1 MLGLG
6 NSLSTGGSID
16 TFAPSSIDNLVLW
29 LKVNTNITA
38 DEDGADPAN
47 PVSHSSNAGDM
58 DDADRVNA
66 WNAFGSTSIN
76 AVQTTTAD
84 KPLWETDAADFG
96 GVNSPGA
103 NKHFDLSSDIVF
115 DANTDFTIAIRVKP
129 TDFVSRA
136 IMGDIAS
143 EFIRF
148 NSSTVIRIKIDNT
161 NRDFTLGS
169 GAIATDK
176 YITILIVRSD
186 GATGNIN
193 IYVRGEDSGYFDG
206 TATGT
211 AFGSELQ
218 DAGEITVSNIMASAD
233 DTNEFAGYMKDVI
246 IYDGT
251 AVDSTQREQ
260 LFDYLESQDY

>member
-16 TFAPSSIDNLVLW
+16 TFAPSNIDNLVLW

-38 DEDGADPAN
+38 DEDGSGAI
-47 PVSHSSNAGDM
+47 SHSSNAGDM
-58 DDADRVNA
+58 ADEDKINA

-96 GVNSPGA
+96 GANSPGGI
-103 NKHFDLSSDIVF
+103 KHFDLSSNIDF
-115 DANTDFTIAIRVKP
+115 LANKDFTIVARIRPV
-129 TDFVSRA
+129 DLSSARA
-136 IMGDIAS
+136 IMGDTAS
-143 EFIRF
+143 EFIRI
-148 NSSTVIRIKIDNT
+148 NSSTVIRVKIDNT
-161 NRDFTLGS
+161 SRDFTLGS
-169 GAIATDK
+169 GTIATDK

-193 IYVRGEDSGYFDG
+193 IYIRGEDSGYFDG
-206 TATGT
+206 TAAGT

-218 DAGEITVSNIMASAD
+218 DAAGITVSNLMASSDGGA
-233 DTNEFAGYMKDVI
+233 EFSGIFKDVI
-246 IYDGT
+246 IYNGT

>member
-16 TFAPSSIDNLVLW
+16 TFAPSNIDNLVLW
-29 LKVNTNITA
+29 LKVNTNITSDEA
-38 DEDGADPAN
+38 DGGGAI
-47 PVSHSSNAGDM
+47 SHSSNAGDM
-58 DDADRVNA
+58 DDEDKVNA
-66 WNAFGSTSIN
+66 WNAFGGTSIN
-76 AVQTTTAD
+76 AVQTTSAD

-96 GVNSPGA
+96 GVSSPGN

-115 DANTDFTIAIRVKP
+115 DANTDFTIAVRVRP
-129 TDFVSRA
+129 TDFSSRCL
-136 IMGDIAS
+136 MGSADT
-143 EFIRF
+143 EFIRI
-148 NSSTVIRIKIDNT
+148 NSNTVIRMKVNST

-169 GAIATDK
+169 SNLADDK

-186 GATGNIN
+186 ESTGNIN
-193 IYVRGEDSGYFDG
+193 IYIRGEDSGYFDG
-206 TATGT
+206 TAAGT

-218 DAGEITVSNIMASAD
+218 DAGEITVSNLMADKDGSD
-233 DTNEFAGYMKDVI
+233 EFNGYMKDVI

-260 LFDYLESQDY
+260 LFDYLESQNY

>member
-16 TFAPSSIDNLVLW
+16 TFAPSNIDNLVLW
-29 LKVNTNITA
+29 LKVNTNITSDEA
-38 DEDGADPAN
+38 DGGGAI
-47 PVSHSSNAGDM
+47 SHSSNAGDM
-58 DDADRVNA
+58 DDEDKVNA
-66 WNAFGSTSIN
+66 WNAFGGTSIN

-84 KPLWETDAADFG
+84 KPLWETDAADLG
-96 GVNSPGA
+96 GVYSNGS
-103 NKHFDLSSDIVF
+103 KHFDLSSDIVF
-115 DANTDFTIAIRVKP
+115 DVNTDFTIAVRIRP
-129 TDFVSRA
+129 TYFSS
-136 IMGDIAS
+136 ICLMGSADT
-143 EFIRF
+143 EFMRF
-148 NSSTVIRIKIDNT
+148 NSNTVIRVKIDNT

-169 GAIATDK
+169 GTIETDK

-186 GATGNIN
+186 GSTGNIN

-218 DAGEITVSNIMASAD
+218 DPAEVTVSNLMADKDNSD
-233 DTNEFAGYMKDVI
+233 EFYGYMKDVI

-260 LFDYLESQDY
+260 LFDYIESQDY

>member
-16 TFAPSSIDNLVLW
+16 TFAPSNIDNLVLW
-29 LKVNTNITA
+29 LKVNTNITS
-38 DEDGADPAN
+38 DEDGSGA
-47 PVSHSSNAGDM
+47 VSHSSNAGDM
-58 DDADRVNA
+58 ADEDKINA

-76 AVQTTTAD
+76 AVQTTSAD
-84 KPLWETDAADFG
+84 KPLWETDETDFG
-96 GVNSPGA
+96 GAYSNSL
-103 NKHFDLSSDIVF
+103 KHFDLSSDIVF
-115 DANTDFTIAIRVKP
+115 DANTDFTIVTRIKPSDLGTAI
-129 TDFVSRA
+129 A
-136 IMGDIAS
+136 IMGDTTS
-143 EFIRF
+143 EFIRL
-148 NSSTVIRIKIDNT
+148 NSSTVIRMKINNT
-161 NRDFTLGS
+161 NRDFTLAS
-169 GAIATDK
+169 NAIATDK

-218 DAGEITVSNIMASAD
+218 DAGEITVSNLMASSD
-233 DTNEFAGYMKDVI
+233 GGSEFYGFFKDVI
-246 IYDGT
+246 ICDGT
-251 AVDSTQREQ
+251 AVTAAQREQ